1 MVSEIRKI
9 WVLSSSWCS
18 GVIRNLPKF
27 SPLAA
32 ARGRLQ
38 SNFGSPKILAWQANA
53 KAASEQTKG
62 VSYAYKTR
70 PKTYSLMSTV
80 SNRALTKSGRPD

>member
-1 MVSEIRKI
+1 MGLIQLLVFRRYPEPTK
-9 WVLSSSWCS
+9 V
-18 GVIRNLPKF
+18 F
-27 SPLAA
+27 PLAE

-38 SNFGSPKILAWQANA
+38 SNFGSSKILAWQANA

-80 SNRALTKSGRPD
+80 SNRALTKSGRPDLTT